1 MKQRLLW
8 LDVKVVVTEASE
20 HSSDVITMKCLQFG
34 VHEDVVQIDHHEH
47 VGHIL
52 EDVVHKVLKSH
63 WDIGKSHRHDQEFE
77 GAIAS
82 PKCCLPL
89 VAGGNVNVVVTGAQV
104 EFGVDAGCPE
114 LVNKVRDQW
123 YRVPILSGN
132 LVEVPKVNT
141 EPKGAIFLFGE

>member
-8 LDVKVVVTEASE
+8 LDVKVVFMETCE
-20 HSSDVITMKCLQFG
+20 HTLDMIPMERLQFR

-52 EDVVHKVLKSH
+52 EDVVHKVLKSR
-63 WDIGKSHRHDQEFE
+63 WGIGKSHRHDQEFE

-82 PKCCLPL
+82 LKCCLPL
-89 VAGGNVNVVVTGAQV
+89 AGGNANVVVTGAQV
-104 EFGVDAGCPE
+104 EFGVDAGCPK

-141 EPKGAIFLFGE
+141 EPKGTIFLFGK

>member
-1 MKQRLLW
+1 
-8 LDVKVVVTEASE
+8 
-20 HSSDVITMKCLQFG
+20 MKCLQFG
-34 VHEDVVQIDHHEH
+34 VHEHVIQIDHHKH

-52 EDVVHKVLKSH
+52 EDVVHKVLKSR
-63 WDIGKSHRHDQEFE
+63 WGIGKSHRHDQEFE

-82 PKCCLPL
+82 PKCCLPP
-89 VAGGNVNVVVTGAQV
+89 VAGGNANVVVTSTQV
-104 EFGVDAGCPE
+104 KFGVDAGCPE
-114 LVNKVRDQW
+114 VVNKVHDQW